1 MSSQGISLPIVLP
14 GRRRSRTIGS
24 SKQTCS
30 LFFPFRC
37 EVTHRNTISFIMA
50 YVECTVNIK
59 LSEPGNCGI
68 IRVNTVHHRV
78 NDAKAKKG
86 ARNAVTENKNI
97 FWSDDAAKIVPGLS
111 PLLFRLLSLISG
123 LLSLVSCLSYPVS
136 CLPSPFIYHPSP
148 L

>member
-1 MSSQGISLPIVLP
+1 MYNIHYYRVVNYLSLAIAALFVL
-14 GRRRSRTIGS
+14 I
-24 SKQTCS
+24 
-30 LFFPFRC
+30 
-37 EVTHRNTISFIMA
+37 
-50 YVECTVNIK
+50 
-59 LSEPGNCGI
+59 
-68 IRVNTVHHRV
+68 HHRV
-78 NDAKAKKG
+78 NDAKAKND

-136 CLPSPFIYHPSP
+136 CIPSPFIYHPSP